1 MSVAQKIIS
10 EIEKAKT
17 ILVAAHRNPEADALG
32 SSLAI
37 FHHFGKDKK
46 ITVFYD
52 DSLPYFLEFLPGVEL
67 VVHDLAKLSRDFDL
81 AVIVDCAN
89 LSRVCEKFPEFIKGK
104 RILNIDHHESNALY
118 GELNLV
124 EPKASSTGEVLFK
137 MFSNSDRLI
146 RKNTATCLYAAIS
159 NDTGS
164 FQYTNTSQYSLETAS
179 SLVKLGANP
188 AAIAHYLYETHPR
201 SRLMLLAQMLQTLKF
216 SDDGRRGEVTLT
228 KKMFESTG
236 ANVAMSE
243 GFVNFLTATA
253 GVEVAILF
261 REQGPD
267 KYKISL
273 RSFGDLNV
281 SKLCEKHGGGGHS
294 QAAGCTIEGKLED
307 VQATVR
313 KEVDELLS
321 RKSK

>member
-1 MSVAQKIIS
+1 MKWHA
-10 EIEKAKT
+10 AT
-17 ILVAAHRNPEADALG
+17 IFLIPSAAY
-32 SSLAI
+32 SS
-37 FHHFGKDKK
+37 
-46 ITVFYD
+46 
-52 DSLPYFLEFLPGVEL
+52 
-67 VVHDLAKLSRDFDL
+67 
-81 AVIVDCAN
+81 C
-89 LSRVCEKFPEFIKGK
+89 
-104 RILNIDHHESNALY
+104 
-118 GELNLV
+118 
-124 EPKASSTGEVLFK
+124 
-137 MFSNSDRLI
+137 
-146 RKNTATCLYAAIS
+146 TATCLYAAIS